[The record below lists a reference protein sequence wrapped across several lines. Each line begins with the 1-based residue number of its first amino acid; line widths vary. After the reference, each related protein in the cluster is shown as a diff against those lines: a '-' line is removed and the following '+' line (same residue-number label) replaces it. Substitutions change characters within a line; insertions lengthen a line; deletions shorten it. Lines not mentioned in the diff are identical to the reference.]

1 MANKAHE
8 FKNLLMTDSSLRDR
22 MQEAA
27 RAYVGDR
34 NDDRT
39 VFEAVVAPVARS
51 VGMEFSYEEALA
63 AMRDAREMSD
73 EELELVAGG
82 VGIWRRIVSGAL
94 VATLAVG
101 SVPAAA
107 LAEESAGSG
116 TSVTQ
121 QYVDV
126 DGILA
131 EDADGDAVADEDSQ
145 GATDDDLLA
154 GQTAEDLA
162 SYLALSD
169 EGAPDPDELIPAD
182 AQAQLIADLG
192 SASLVAGRKPEQRR
206 AEEAKRARTMKGIE
220 VTGKTAL
227 AIGKFAVGVMSMNP
241 GLLFGGAG
249 DGFGVIMSIC
259 GLGHGGPS
267 NQDLMDGIDDIKDSL
282 KDIKVDLDE
291 IKQGIKDAS
300 LKQDIQY
307 SAKLIDA
314 LVTLESDCAGAE
326 NLYSAQMLA
335 KIGMSPLPEDATP
348 EQTAAWCEEVGQ
360 ALKQAKR
367 NKVNGFEY
375 YDYYNK
381 RIRED
386 LTTIYA
392 MLKEGSE
399 SNPVDAW
406 RRYWEGTCN
415 FESQAY
421 GPKQWL
427 RAAIECEVMRGYGYV
442 ALYTNIPSDPENI
455 EKSTTSEMQEML
467 LIAEGID
474 AGVSPEEAAA
484 GAPVWCY
491 ALDREAVAQEENVA
505 FADKNSFGAS
515 ITPDQYQDF
524 RTRLCGRSLKDELVS
539 AGLRSGTQNGY
550 AFGFHVVD
558 AKEGTDSIR
567 FIAWD
572 SVEWGMGQ
580 TYGGLAVVF
589 TKYTTGTPFF
599 SGRLA
604 DTLPAGRECFQTL
617 ALR

>member
-1 MANKAHE
+1 MSNKINE
-8 FKNLLMTDSSLRDR
+8 FKDLLMADSSLRDR
-22 MQEAA
+22 MQKAA

-34 NDDRT
+34 NNDRA

-51 VGMEFSYEEALA
+51 VGMEFTYEEARA

-82 VGIWRRIVSGAL
+82 IGLWRRVVSGAL

-121 QYVDV
+121 QYVDIDDV
-126 DGILA
+126 FAQDV
-131 EDADGDAVADEDSQ
+131 DGDAITNEGSED
-145 GATDDDLLA
+145 ATDDLLA
-154 GQTAEDLA
+154 EQTAEDLA

-169 EGAPDPDELIPAD
+169 EGAPDPDELVPAD

-192 SASLVAGRKPEQRR
+192 SASLVAGRKSEQRR

-220 VTGKTAL
+220 ITGKTAL

-249 DGFGVIMSIC
+249 EGFGVIMSIC

-326 NLYSAQMLA
+326 NLYSAPMLA

-348 EQTAAWCEEVGQ
+348 EQTAAWCQEVGQ

-367 NKVNGFEY
+367 NKVSGFEY

-406 RRYWEGTCN
+406 CRYWEGTCN
-415 FESQAY
+415 FETQAY

-427 RAAIECEVMRGYGYV
+427 RAAIECEVMRGYGFV

-474 AGVSPEEAAA
+474 VGVSPEEAAA

-491 ALDREAVAQEENVA
+491 ALDREAVAQEANVA

-515 ITPDQYQDF
+515 ITLDQYQDF
-524 RTRLCGRSLKDELVS
+524 RTRLRGRSLKDELMS

-550 AFGFHVVD
+550 AFGFHIVD
-558 AKEGTDSIR
+558 AREGVDSIR

-572 SVEWGMGQ
+572 SEEWGTGQ
-580 TYGGLAVVF
+580 TYGVAVVF

-604 DTLPAGRECFQTL
+604 DSLPAGRECFQTL